1 MAKKVTAIPATIS
14 RFTASP
20 INSVEKRKV
29 AGYARVS
36 TDHEDQI
43 SSYEAQV
50 DYYTNYIKDRAD
62 WEFAGIYTDEGI
74 TATSTRKREGFK
86 QMIEDALAGKID
98 LIITKSVSRFA
109 RNTVDSLTTIR
120 KLKENGIEVYFEK
133 ENIWTLDAKGELL
146 LTIMSSL
153 AQEEA
158 RNISENTTWGQR
170 KRFADG
176 RYSLNYGRFLGYDR
190 GPEGGLVINEEEA
203 KIVRFIYQQFLAG
216 FSYYKIAGIL
226 MEKGVKAPGGTK
238 WYGNTVRGILTNEK
252 YKGDALLQKTYT
264 ADYLTK
270 KLKKNTGEVPQ
281 YYIEDD
287 HEAIISPKVFD
298 MVQIELARRTNNGK
312 RYSGAGVF
320 ATKVKCAECGSWYG
334 SKVWHST
341 DKYRKVVYRCNH
353 KYGDG
358 KKCSTPHFT
367 EDELKELFISALN
380 RVIDIRDE
388 VIENIRRLAETA
400 GDNAELEKEKD
411 ELSQELE
418 VVVGLINDLVAEN
431 AHKAQDQTD
440 YQKRY
445 EALVDRYN
453 ISEKKYKEA
462 ADGLEERRAR
472 AEVLNNEI
480 ETLEKQNGPVSEF
493 NEYVWG
499 ALVDYATVYSKDDV
513 RFTFKDGMEIRA

>member
-14 RFTASP
+14 RFTAAP
-20 INSVEKRKV
+20 INSTVKRKV

-36 TDHEDQI
+36 TDHEDQL

-50 DYYTNYIKDRAD
+50 DYYTNYIKGRDD
-62 WEFAGIYTDEGI
+62 WEFAGMYTDEGI
-74 TATSTRKREGFK
+74 TATNTKKREGFR
-86 QMIEDALAGKID
+86 QMVDDALAGRIN
-98 LIITKSVSRFA
+98 LIVTKSVSRFA

-203 KIVRFIYQQFLAG
+203 KTIRFIYQQFLAG
-216 FSYYKIAGIL
+216 LSCYAIAKAL
-226 MEKGVKAPGGTK
+226 MEKGVKAPGGIK

-252 YKGDALLQKTYT
+252 YKGDALLQKTFT

-270 KLKKNTGEVPQ
+270 TLKKNTGEVPQ

-298 MVQIELARRTNNGK
+298 MVQIELARRSKNGK
-312 RYSGAGVF
+312 QYSGAGVF
-320 ATKVKCAECGSWYG
+320 ASKIKCAECGSWYG

-341 DKYRKVVYRCNH
+341 DKYRRVIYRCNR

-358 KKCSTPHFT
+358 MTCSTPHFT
-367 EDELKELFISALN
+367 EEELKELFITALN
-380 RVIDIRDE
+380 MVIDIRDE
-388 VIENIRRLAETA
+388 VIANIKLLAEIA
-400 GDNAELEKEKD
+400 GDNAAMEKEQQ
-411 ELSQELE
+411 ELAQELE
-418 VVVGLINDLVAEN
+418 IVVGLINDLVAEN

-453 ISEKKYKEA
+453 VSEKKYKEA
-462 ADGLEERRAR
+462 TERLEERRAR
-472 AEVLNNEI
+472 TEVLRYEI
-480 ETLEKQNGPVSEF
+480 ETLEKQTGPISEF
-493 NEYVWG
+493 NESVWG
-499 ALVDYATVYSKDDV
+499 ALVDYATVYAKDDV
-513 RFTFKDGMEIRA
+513 RFTFKHGLEIKA